1 MAEEI
6 VIIYT
11 IQFDICPIHIQAIIL
26 CAPPHS
32 STYRRHLHMKQ
43 TILDRYERNTEG
55 RIIIDVAASQV
66 EELYNNYDRSA
77 PYIRRDLEKN
87 LVNYLIDCAK
97 EIVPQPFVV
106 MFTLKIPPDES
117 RESRV
122 RNSVN
127 AYFMYLQE
135 IEGNKIIE
143 MFRRSAIMF
152 SIGITILFLSV
163 YVNHAVG
170 EEHSIVAMVFAEG
183 LTIAAWVSLW
193 ESLAIVLI
201 EWLPYRKN
209 ILLYR
214 ELADAELIFRS
225 GNAEAGRID
234 MPLTSDG

>member
-1 MAEEI
+1 
-6 VIIYT
+6 
-11 IQFDICPIHIQAIIL
+11 
-26 CAPPHS
+26 
-32 STYRRHLHMKQ
+32 MKQ
-43 TILDRYERNTEG
+43 TILDRYERNSQG
-55 RIIIDVAASQV
+55 RIIIDVTASQV
-66 EELYNNYDRSA
+66 EDLYNNYDRSA
-77 PYIRRDLEKN
+77 PYIRRDLERN
-87 LVNYLIDCAK
+87 LVSYLIDCAK
-97 EIVPQPFVV
+97 EITPKPFLVR
-106 MFTLKIPPDES
+106 FTLKIPPDES

-163 YVNHAVG
+163 YANHAIG
-170 EEHSIVAMVFAEG
+170 EKHSIVAMVFAEG

-201 EWLPYRKN
+201 EWRPYRKN

-214 ELADAELIFRS
+214 ELAGAELIFRS
-225 GNAEAGRID
+225 GEADYGRNGT
-234 MPLTSDG
+234 PLARAV